1 MWLITSKRKQRKM
14 SLKIIFNAD
23 DFGISRGVNAAIVEA
38 YTRGILNS
46 TSLMINQEFAAEA
59 VAEAQKMPNLE
70 MGLHLNLTNEKPAAE
85 PTDIPLLTDSA
96 GKLKNGFVNLLLLSL
111 LHPKKFAEQVETEV
125 RAQVQ
130 KYLATGLKMAHI
142 DGHRHVHLIP
152 AVFKVVRKIQREY
165 NIPRVRVMNENAL
178 NTILQNKSKSWLFD
192 GGLIKYFIL
201 RFLTWW
207 NGYKSDV
214 YFYTILFTCK
224 ISREQFCNIKIPRG
238 YNAVE
243 IMIHPG
249 KPEIDKQYPE
259 SVWDDNIL
267 SDWRSTELQ
276 TLLDKN
282 ILNNIHGGEEID

>member
-1 MWLITSKRKQRKM
+1 M

-23 DFGISRGVNAAIVEA
+23 DFGISRGVNAAIIEA
-38 YTRGILNS
+38 HTKGILNS
-46 TSLMINQEFAAEA
+46 TSLMVNQEFAAEA
-59 VAEAQKMPNLE
+59 AEAAKNMPDLE
-70 MGLHLNLTNEKPAAE
+70 VGLHLNLTNEKPAADSR
-85 PTDIPLLTDSA
+85 DIPLLTDA
-96 GKLKNGFVNLLLLSL
+96 DGKLKNGFVKLLLLSF
-111 LHPKKFAEQVETEV
+111 LHPEKFASQVETEI
-125 RAQVQ
+125 RAQAQ
-130 KYLATGLKMAHI
+130 KYMATGLKMAHI

-152 AVFKVVRKIQREY
+152 TVFKIVCKIAREY
-165 NIPRVRVMNENAL
+165 NVRRIRVMNENAL
-178 NTILQNKSKSWLFD
+178 NTILQNKSKSWLLD

-201 RFLTWW
+201 RFLSWW

-224 ISREQFCNIKIPRG
+224 ISREQFENIRIPRG

-267 SDWRSTELQ
+267 SPWRAVELE

-282 ILNNIHGGEEID
+282 VMNNICGGDEID

>member
-1 MWLITSKRKQRKM
+1 MT
-14 SLKIIFNAD
+14 LKIIFNAD
-23 DFGISRGVNAAIVEA
+23 DFGISRGVNAAIIEA
-38 YTRGILNS
+38 HTKGILNS

-59 VAEAQKMPNLE
+59 VAAAKQMPNLE
-70 MGLHLNLTNEKPAAE
+70 IGLHLNLTNEKPAAD
-85 PTDIPLLTDSA
+85 PTKIPLLVGTD

-111 LHPKKFAEQVETEV
+111 LHPKEFAAQIETEI

-152 AVFKVVRKIQREY
+152 AVFKIVRQIQREY
-165 NIPRVRVMNENAL
+165 DIPRVRTMNENAF
-178 NTILQNKSKSWLFD
+178 NTILQNQSKSWLFD

-201 RFLTWW
+201 RALTWW

-224 ISREQFCNIKIPRG
+224 ISREQFRNIKIPRG
-238 YNAVE
+238 YNSVE

-267 SDWRSTELQ
+267 SPWRTVELQ
-276 TLLDKN
+276 TLLDKEVLPN
-282 ILNNIHGGEEID
+282 IGQRR

>member
-1 MWLITSKRKQRKM
+1 M

-23 DFGISRGVNAAIVEA
+23 DFGISRGVNAAIIEA
-38 YTRGILNS
+38 HTKGILNS
-46 TSLMINQEFAAEA
+46 TSLMVNQEFAAEA
-59 VAEAQKMPNLE
+59 AEAAKNMPDLE
-70 MGLHLNLTNEKPAAE
+70 VGLHLNLTNEKPAAD
-85 PTDIPLLTDSA
+85 PQDIPLLTDA
-96 GKLKNGFVNLLLLSL
+96 DGKLKNGFVKLLLLSF
-111 LHPKKFAEQVETEV
+111 LHPEKFASQVETEI

-130 KYLATGLKMAHI
+130 KYMATGLKMAHI

-152 AVFKVVRKIQREY
+152 AVFKIVCKITREY
-165 NIPRVRVMNENAL
+165 NVPRIRVMNENAL

-224 ISREQFCNIKIPRG
+224 ISREQFENIRIPCG

-249 KPEIDKQYPE
+249 KPEIDKQYPD
-259 SVWDDNIL
+259 SVWDSNVL
-267 SDWRSTELQ
+267 SDWRSVELQ

-282 ILNNIHGGEEID
+282 ILNNIHGGDKID